1 MGIFSKKDEGMAANL
16 SDLKDKATKAAD
28 EMMAIARENPAVT
41 KKVLNTAVKL
51 FNFWFTSPTY
61 RKVWDFYQL
70 WKYRDEKQYYE
81 VDEFGMDEATLD
93 LVRPIFQ
100 FMFYEYF
107 RAEVEGSENIPKN
120 GPALLIA
127 NHSGGIA
134 YDGVMINLAVYNT
147 HPDKRYV
154 RFLVDDFGYYL
165 PFLGTFLQRTGGIR
179 ACHENA
185 LRLLDHGHLILVF
198 PEGVK
203 GISKLF
209 DERYQLQRFG
219 RGGYVKLAMRTG
231 VPIIPTAVIGAEEIH
246 PMIWKS
252 EKLGKIMGMPYF
264 PFTPTFPWLGPLGIV
279 PLPTK
284 WKIIFDKPV
293 SFSKYSAKDAEKP
306 HLVEKVSEQI
316 KEKIQALINQGLKQ
330 RESVWY

>member
-1 MGIFSKKDEGMAANL
+1 MEAITDLRNSAIEAGHELIDMARKNPVIAKKTISA
-16 SDLKDKATKAAD
+16 S
-28 EMMAIARENPAVT
+28 VS
-41 KKVLNTAVKL
+41 L
-51 FNFWFTSPTY
+51 FNTWFSSPMY
-61 RKVWDFYQL
+61 RKMWDFYQL

-81 VDEFGMDEATLD
+81 VDEFGMDEAVLD
-93 LVRPIFQ
+93 MLRPFFQ
-100 FMFYEYF
+100 FMYHEYF
-107 RAEVEGSENIPKN
+107 RAEVVGAENIPKD

-147 HPDKRYV
+147 LEEKRYV

-185 LRLLDHGHLILVF
+185 MRLLDHGHLILVF
-198 PEGVK
+198 PEGIK
-203 GISKLF
+203 GVSKLF
-209 DERYQLQRFG
+209 DKRYKLERFG

-246 PMIWKS
+246 PLIWKS
-252 EKLGKIMGMPYF
+252 EKLGKMFGLPYF
-264 PFTPTFPWLGPLGIV
+264 PFTPTFPWLGPLGAI

-284 WKIIFDKPV
+284 WKIIFDKPI
-293 SFSKYSAKDAEKP
+293 SFSEYYAKDAEKP
-306 HLVEKVSEQI
+306 KLVEKVSMQI
-316 KEKIQALINQGLKQ
+316 RKRIQDILDTNLKK
-330 RESVWY
+330 RESIWY